1 VAARAGVPSILI
13 MSSAGV
19 RDGGTIP
26 LRPYSAQPKRLSL
39 QLASDVFVLVW
50 IYVWFRVGQLVHDT
64 LIQVAAVGYRIQG
77 SAGQVSGSLT
87 QAGRSAGNLPLVG
100 ENLGRPLSDAGAQIS
115 DIAGAGRSAG
125 NTLTNLATPLGWA
138 VTLGPVLLVLVIW
151 LPRRWRFARRAG
163 EAAQMAAAPAGE
175 ELLALRALANRPLQ
189 ELRRVAPDPVQA
201 WRDGDADAVRAL
213 AHLELIADG
222 VHSRRHKRVGARAL
236 DSR

>member
-1 VAARAGVPSILI
+1 MI
-13 MSSAGV
+13 SAGAPALPV
-19 RDGGTIP
+19 PP
-26 LRPYSAQPKRLSL
+26 LRPYSAQPKRMAL

-50 IYVWFRVGQLVHDT
+50 IYAWYRVGLLVHDT
-64 LIQVAAVGYRIQG
+64 LVQVAGVGYRIQG

-100 ENLGRPLSDAGAQIS
+100 QNLGRPLTDAGAQIG
-115 DIAGAGRSAG
+115 DISGAGRSAG
-125 NTLTNLATPLGWA
+125 DTLTNLATPLGWA
-138 VTLGPVLLVLVIW
+138 VALGPILLVLVIW

-163 EAAQMAAAPAGE
+163 EAAEMAGGAAGE
-175 ELLALRALANRPLQ
+175 ELLALRALANRPLH

-222 VHSRRHKRVGARAL
+222 VRWRRPRAVGARAA
-236 DSR
+236 SRH